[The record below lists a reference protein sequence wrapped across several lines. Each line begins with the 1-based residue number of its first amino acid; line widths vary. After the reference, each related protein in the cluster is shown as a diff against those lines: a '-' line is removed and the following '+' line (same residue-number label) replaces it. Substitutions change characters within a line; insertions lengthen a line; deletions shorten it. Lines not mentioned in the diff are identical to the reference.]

1 MKSQSEQL
9 TVGEICM
16 RDVVF
21 AYPNMSVSEAAR
33 LMREEHVGSLV
44 VVSDTEQKRL
54 VVGMLTDRD
63 IALAAVAA
71 EHAAAMLRVADIMS
85 KNLVATRPEDSMH
98 AALGLMRHHG
108 VRRLP
113 VTDADGALIG
123 IVALDDLLD
132 ILAEELQGLVQVIA
146 REKQRESQVRI

>member
-21 AYPNMSVSEAAR
+21 AYPNMSVGEAAR

-63 IALAAVAA
+63 IALAAVASENVSA
-71 EHAAAMLRVADIMS
+71 VLRVADIMS
-85 KNLVATRPEDSMH
+85 KNLVTTRPEDSMH

-113 VTDADGALIG
+113 VADADGTLIG
-123 IVALDDLLD
+123 IIALDDLLD

-146 REKQRESQVRI
+146 REKQRESQVKI

>member
-71 EHAAAMLRVADIMS
+71 EHASAMLRVADIMS
-85 KNLVATRPEDSMH
+85 KNLVITRPEDSMH

>member
-71 EHAAAMLRVADIMS
+71 ERAAAMLRVADIMS